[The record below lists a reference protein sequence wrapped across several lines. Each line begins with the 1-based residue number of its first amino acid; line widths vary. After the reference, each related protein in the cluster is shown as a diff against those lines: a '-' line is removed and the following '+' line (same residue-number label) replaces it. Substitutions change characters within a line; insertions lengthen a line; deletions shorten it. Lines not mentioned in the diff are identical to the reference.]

1 MKQKE
6 AAVTTQASQFV
17 GDIPETY
24 DRCLGPIIF
33 EDYARDLARRA
44 AAIGPARV
52 LELAAGTGVASR
64 KLRDALAPETHLTVT
79 DLNAPML
86 EVARS
91 KFNAGEN
98 VDFVT
103 ADAMQ
108 LDFPDNEFDFIVCQ
122 FGVMFF
128 PDKVAAFREAH
139 RVLCSGGAYLF
150 NTWRPLLENPFA
162 NIAHDATAQFFPDD
176 PPQFYKAPFSYPGPE
191 AVCADMSA
199 AGFVKIEHDAVN
211 LTKPVTDWRHFAHG
225 LVYGNPLIDEIRS
238 RGGVDADD
246 VMGAIE
252 TELRA
257 QLGAEPAS
265 MPLRATVFQGHAG

>member
-1 MKQKE
+1 MNKNE
-6 AAVTTQASQFV
+6 ASVTTEASQFV

-44 AAIGPARV
+44 AAMRPARV

-64 KLRDALAPETHLTVT
+64 KLRDVLPKETHLTVT

-86 EVARS
+86 EVARA
-91 KFNAGEN
+91 KFNSDEN
-98 VDFVT
+98 VAFVT

-108 LDFPDNEFDFIVCQ
+108 LDFPDNEFDLIVCQ

-139 RVLCSGGAYLF
+139 RVLRSGGAYIF
-150 NTWRPLLENPFA
+150 NTWRPLTENPFA
-162 NIAHDATAQFFPDD
+162 NIADDATAQFFPDD
-176 PPQFYKAPFSYPGPE
+176 PPQFYKAPFSYPEPE
-191 AVCADMSA
+191 TVCADVSA

-225 LVYGNPLIDEIRS
+225 LVYGNPLIDEIRR
-238 RGGVDADD
+238 RGGVDADE
-246 VMGAIE
+246 VMRAIE
-252 TELRA
+252 AELRA
-257 QLGAEPAS
+257 RHGAEPTS
-265 MPLRATVFQGHAG
+265 MPLRATVFQGRAA